1 MAYDVKYTDEF
12 REWWDGLSP
21 SEQERV
27 GGCVDRLVEYGVNL
41 GYPDSSKVR
50 SSRHG
55 RMRELRVTGSIPLRV
70 FYAFD
75 PRRSA
80 ILLIG
85 GNKAGYPRF
94 YEEYVPAAD
103 RLYDRHLDELRSEGL
118 I

>member
-1 MAYDVKYTDEF
+1 MAYDVEYTDEF
-12 REWWDGLSP
+12 REWWDGLSSP
-21 SEQERV
+21 EQERV

-94 YEEYVPAAD
+94 MGSMYPQPTD
-103 RLYDRHLDELRSEGL
+103 CMTG